1 MTPRVFSTM
10 KHLTPRVSN
19 EGPDST
25 GFLLKDRFCS
35 TEQIASATIGKC
47 DVGADCQGLIA
58 ENATMKDLTPRV
70 LPRTGIWT
78 TGERARDKL
87 FTF

>member
-1 MTPRVFSTM
+1 M

-58 ENATMKDLTPRV
+58 ENATMKGLAPRV
-70 LPRTGIWT
+70 SKPEVLDRIGTHVIASLLEELPNYW
-78 TGERARDKL
+78 
-87 FTF
+87 